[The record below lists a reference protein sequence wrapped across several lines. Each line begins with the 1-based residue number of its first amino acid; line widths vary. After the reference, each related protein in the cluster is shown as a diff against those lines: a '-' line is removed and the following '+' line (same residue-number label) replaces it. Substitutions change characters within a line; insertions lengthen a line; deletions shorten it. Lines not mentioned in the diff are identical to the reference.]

1 MCKLRRQQITII
13 NYLFVILVSLKY
25 VTNLLV
31 CGGGSPDTLFLEWK
45 MLHLQQNLYNICTT
59 YPNDV
64 VWANSLPNLFTPWDP
79 QYLTE
84 TDKPTFLSSL
94 YLHAARTHTF
104 LSLSPFSLSLF
115 SLLHK
120 LTQKLRPRLGR

>member
-1 MCKLRRQQITII
+1 MNMSSLWNIISYEKLGFDDW
-13 NYLFVILVSLKY
+13 LFTV
-25 VTNLLV
+25 
-31 CGGGSPDTLFLEWK
+31 PK

-104 LSLSPFSLSLF
+104 LSLSFLPFSLLS
-115 SLLHK
+115 
-120 LTQKLRPRLGR
+120 LTQTNTKIKAPFG